1 MRQLRRDERLQ
12 LAMKAGGRS
21 DLGVFGGVRRW
32 GARSASCCGVVRAA
46 RSGGA
51 PRSCARRTLA
61 LCLALLAPVA
71 LSACIQVTLPV
82 GGPSPL
88 RESVVDGK
96 RGPKIV
102 MIEIDGAIRDA
113 DESGTFG
120 IGTREGTVARVRAE
134 LELARQDDEVK
145 ALLLRIN
152 TPGGTV
158 TASDIV
164 FRELTRFK
172 QERNIPIVAQLMGL
186 ATSGGYYVAMSADTI
201 YANPTTLTGS
211 IGVIFVSVN
220 FAGLMEKL
228 GVEDQTIVSGPR
240 KDTGSV
246 LRRMRPEE
254 RVQLQGVIE
263 QLSSRFQD
271 VVAQG
276 RPSLTRE
283 RIRELADGRVYTAEE
298 AKQAGLVDAIGYLED
313 GIAET
318 KRRAGLSE
326 ARVVTYH
333 RARESRENIYS
344 EIATPARLTLGG
356 PDLAASLL
364 PPVRGPAFLYLW
376 WPAAE

>member
-1 MRQLRRDERLQ
+1 MTACWQR
-12 LAMKAGGRS
+12 GV
-21 DLGVFGGVRRW
+21 GVFEGVRRW
-32 GARSASCCGVVRAA
+32 GARSASRCGIVLAVR
-46 RSGGA
+46 RGRP
-51 PRSCARRTLA
+51 PRSSLSRTLT
-61 LCLALLAPVA
+61 LGLALLSALA

-96 RGPKIV
+96 RGPKIA
-102 MIEIDGAIRDA
+102 MIEIDGPIRDV

-164 FRELTRFK
+164 FREITRFK
-172 QERNIPIVAQLMGL
+172 QERNVPVVAQLMGL

-220 FAGLMEKL
+220 FAGLMQKL

-240 KDTGSV
+240 KDTGSA

-254 RVQLQGVIE
+254 RAQLQAVIE

-313 GIAET
+313 GISET

-333 RARESRENIYS
+333 RGRESRENIYS
-344 EIATPARLTLGG
+344 EVAPPSHFALGG
-356 PDLAASLL
+356 ADIAASLL
-364 PPVRGPAFLYLW
+364 PPLRGPAFLYLW

>member
-1 MRQLRRDERLQ
+1 MRWLS
-12 LAMKAGGRS
+12 LA
-21 DLGVFGGVRRW
+21 W
-32 GARSASCCGVVRAA
+32 
-46 RSGGA
+46 
-51 PRSCARRTLA
+51 
-61 LCLALLAPVA
+61 PVA
-71 LSACIQVTLPV
+71 LTACIQVTLPV

-102 MIEIDGAIRDA
+102 MIEIDGAIRDQEETGA
-113 DESGTFG
+113 FG

-164 FRELTRFK
+164 FREIIRFK
-172 QERNIPIVAQLMGL
+172 QERNVPVVAQLMGL
-186 ATSGGYYVAMSADTI
+186 ATSGGYYVAMSADAI

-220 FAGLMEKL
+220 FAGLMQKL

-254 RVQLQGVIE
+254 RAQLQGVIE
-263 QLSSRFQD
+263 QLSSRFQE

-276 RPSLTRE
+276 RPSLSRE

-333 RARESRENIYS
+333 RGRESRENILFRGGVPFTS
-344 EIATPARLTLGG
+344 RTRRARHRRLSPAAPSGSGVSLPLVAGSGVDLPANEPCAVCRAPATAGSGRPARTQ
-356 PDLAASLL
+356 
-364 PPVRGPAFLYLW
+364 RC
-376 WPAAE
+376 AEGAR

>member
-1 MRQLRRDERLQ
+1 MN
-12 LAMKAGGRS
+12 AHGHG
-21 DLGVFGGVRRW
+21 DLGVFAGVRRW
-32 GARSASCCGVVRAA
+32 GARSRSRVRKA

-51 PRSCARRTLA
+51 PRSGPWLTLCVTLVFAFA
-61 LCLALLAPVA
+61 LTG
-71 LSACIQVTLPV
+71 CIQVSFPL

-113 DESGTFG
+113 DEPGTLG
-120 IGTREGTVARVRAE
+120 IGTREGTVSRVRQE

-145 ALLLRIN
+145 ALLLRIT

-164 FRELTRFK
+164 FREITRFK
-172 QERNIPIVAQLMGL
+172 QERNVPVVAQLMGL

-228 GVEDQTIVSGPR
+228 GVEDQTIVSAPR

-254 RVQLQGVIE
+254 RAQLKGVIE

-276 RPSLTRE
+276 RPNLSRE
-283 RIRELADGRVYTAEE
+283 RIHELADGRVYTAEE
-298 AKQAGLVDAIGYLED
+298 AKEAGLVDAIGYLED

-333 RARESRENIYS
+333 RGREVRENIYS
-344 EIATPARLTLGG
+344 EVTPPARLALGG
-356 PDLAASLL
+356 PDLVASLL

-376 WPAAE
+376 WPAVE

>member
-1 MRQLRRDERLQ
+1 
-12 LAMKAGGRS
+12 
-21 DLGVFGGVRRW
+21 
-32 GARSASCCGVVRAA
+32 
-46 RSGGA
+46 
-51 PRSCARRTLA
+51 
-61 LCLALLAPVA
+61 
-71 LSACIQVTLPV
+71 V
-82 GGPSPL
+82 GGLTPL
-88 RESVVDGK
+88 RESVVYGK
-96 RGPKIV
+96 SGPKIV
-102 MIEIDGAIRDA
+102 MIAIDGAIRDS
-113 DESGTFG
+113 DEPGSLG
-120 IGTREGTVARVRAE
+120 IGTREGTVSRVRAE

-164 FRELTRFK
+164 FREITRFK
-172 QERNIPIVAQLMGL
+172 QERNVPVVAQLMGL

-220 FAGLMEKL
+220 IAGLMEKL

-240 KDTGSV
+240 KDTGSA

-254 RVQLQGVIE
+254 RAQLQAVIE
-263 QLSSRFQD
+263 QFSSRFQD

-276 RPSLTRE
+276 RPALSRE
-283 RIRELADGRVYTAEE
+283 RVHELADGRVYTAQE
-298 AKQAGLVDAIGYLED
+298 AKEAGLIDAIGDLED

-344 EIATPARLTLGG
+344 EFAAPARPSMSGAEI
-356 PDLAASLL
+356 AATLL
-364 PPVRGPAFLYLW
+364 PPVPGPAFLYLW

>member
-1 MRQLRRDERLQ
+1 MHARWRNRL
-12 LAMKAGGRS
+12 GR
-21 DLGVFGGVRRW
+21 LRRW
-32 GARSASCCGVVRAA
+32 GARSVARFGGGLAA
-46 RSGGA
+46 R
-51 PRSCARRTLA
+51 RRRPPHSRLWRKLA
-61 LCLALLAPVA
+61 LGLALLSPVA
-71 LSACIQVTLPV
+71 LTACFQILLPL
-82 GGPSPL
+82 GGLSPL

-102 MIEIDGAIRDA
+102 MIQIDGAIRDE

-134 LELARQDDEVK
+134 LDLARQDDEVK

-164 FRELTRFK
+164 YREITRFK
-172 QERNIPIVAQLMGL
+172 QDRKVPVVAQLMGL

-201 YANPTTLTGS
+201 YAHPTTLTGS

-220 FAGLMEKL
+220 IAGLMEKL

-240 KDTGSV
+240 KDTGSA

-254 RVQLQGVIE
+254 RQQLQGVID
-263 QLSSRFQD
+263 QLSARFQD

-276 RPSLTRE
+276 RPGLSRE
-283 RIRELADGRVYTAEE
+283 RIHELADGRVYTAEE

-333 RARESRENIYS
+333 RGRESRENIYS
-344 EIATPARLTLGG
+344 EVGTPLRIELSG
-356 PDLAASLL
+356 PDIAASLL
-364 PPVRGPAFLYLW
+364 PPVRGPAFLYQW

>member
-1 MRQLRRDERLQ
+1 
-12 LAMKAGGRS
+12 
-21 DLGVFGGVRRW
+21 
-32 GARSASCCGVVRAA
+32 
-46 RSGGA
+46 
-51 PRSCARRTLA
+51 
-61 LCLALLAPVA
+61 
-71 LSACIQVTLPV
+71 V
-82 GGPSPL
+82 GGISPL

-102 MIEIDGAIRDA
+102 MIAIDGAIRDQ
-113 DESGTFG
+113 DEAGALG

-134 LELARQDDEVK
+134 LELARDDDEVK

-164 FRELTRFK
+164 YKEITRFK
-172 QERNIPIVAQLMGL
+172 QERNVPVVAQLMGV
-186 ATSGGYYVAMSADTI
+186 AASGGYYVAMSADAI

-220 FAGLMEKL
+220 VAGLMEKL

-246 LRRMRPEE
+246 LRRMRPDE
-254 RVQLQGVIE
+254 RAQLQGVIN
-263 QLSSRFQD
+263 QLSSRFQE

-276 RPSLTRE
+276 RPGLSRE
-283 RIRELADGRVYTAEE
+283 RIRELADGRVYTAEQ
-298 AKQAGLVDAIGYLED
+298 AKEAGLVDAIGYLED
-313 GIAET
+313 GIAEA

-333 RARESRENIYS
+333 RGRESRENIYS
-344 EIATPARLTLGG
+344 ELAPAPRPGLGAS
-356 PDLAASLL
+356 DLAASLL
-364 PPVRGPAFLYLW
+364 PTLRGPEFLYLW
-376 WPAAE
+376 WPTAE

>member
-1 MRQLRRDERLQ
+1 MKQARWRNRLSLFRGLRRRE
-12 LAMKAGGRS
+12 GR
-21 DLGVFGGVRRW
+21 GVPRR
-32 GARSASCCGVVRAA
+32 GVVLAA
-46 RSGGA
+46 RL
-51 PRSCARRTLA
+51 RLWRKLA
-61 LCLALLAPVA
+61 LALLLPAA
-71 LSACIQVTLPV
+71 LTACFQVLIPL

-88 RESVVDGK
+88 RESVVAGK

-102 MIEIDGAIRDA
+102 MIQIDGAIRDE
-113 DESGTFG
+113 DESGAFG
-120 IGTREGTVARVRAE
+120 IGTREATVARVRAE
-134 LELARQDDEVK
+134 LELAGQDDEVK

-164 FRELTRFK
+164 YREITRFK
-172 QERNIPIVAQLMGL
+172 QDHKIPVVAQLMGL

-201 YANPTTLTGS
+201 YAHPTTLTGS

-254 RVQLQGVIE
+254 RQQLQGVID
-263 QLSSRFQD
+263 QLSARFQD

-276 RPSLTRE
+276 RPGLSRE
-283 RIRELADGRVYTAEE
+283 RIHELADGRVYTAEE

-333 RARESRENIYS
+333 RGRETRENIYS
-344 EIATPARLTLGG
+344 EVGAPSRLALSG
-356 PDLAASLL
+356 PEIAASLL